1 MRLDYLTK
9 GPRKTF
15 SIVMAEFEIRN
26 KHSKNGFVANYD
38 EFKFE
43 GMNDYEESRRKFLT
57 KLGLAIGTSLV
68 VSEKLSATVLNN
80 KSEYALTTDQQK
92 FMSNYE
98 KWMNNFISAIKAQ
111 RENPDDMNAKQNIM
125 DLSEEADNWKDKLAG
140 FMKDDNFARYY
151 MIVTEKMTKEIY

>member
-1 MRLDYLTK
+1 
-9 GPRKTF
+9 
-15 SIVMAEFEIRN
+15 MAEFEIRN
-26 KHSKNGFVANYD
+26 KHSKNRFVANYD

-57 KLGLAIGTSLV
+57 KLGLAIGTSV
-68 VSEKLSATVLNN
+68 VAGEKLSASILND
-80 KSEYALTTDQQK
+80 KKEFTLTKDQQDL
-92 FMSNYE
+92 MANYE
-98 KWMNNFISAIKAQ
+98 NWMDSFIPAIKAQ